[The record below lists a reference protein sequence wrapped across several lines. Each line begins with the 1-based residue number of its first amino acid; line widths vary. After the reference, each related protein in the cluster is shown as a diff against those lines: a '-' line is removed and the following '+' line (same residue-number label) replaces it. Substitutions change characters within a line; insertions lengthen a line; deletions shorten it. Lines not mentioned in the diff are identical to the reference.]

1 MGTRGHYKGQ
11 GKKKSGL
18 DQRIDR
24 LQKKLFGGVARGL
37 PLTGREDISD
47 VLLKGHPAF
56 GGKLLRI
63 AYALIRKAIGD
74 NYTMFASFA
83 GPITASDYARVW
95 VIPFIQAGY
104 ISGFVASDAISY
116 HDAHDAVEGRRKI
129 FDVDMYG
136 DDAKHRDAQ
145 IIRVT
150 DIGFPEEVLFNT
162 DKFMTWVLTQPDFQ
176 RKLTTTE
183 YRWQLGK
190 YLHALEEKRKVPHG
204 MLATAYEY
212 DVPGFCAS
220 PGDGSVFLN
229 AMKLWALQNRLGQ
242 KLNPP
247 FRMQL
252 DLAKDV
258 FEACAMHLWAQKK
271 EGNGQLSYCVFG
283 GGASKNYMLQ
293 PEPALE
299 QILFVPTAKYQ
310 IGVQFTTAPVTD
322 GSLTSCWPSEAI
334 SWGKLQKDALT
345 VSVPVDYTMVMSVL
359 AHAILKERAM
369 YLDVLNGPLY
379 GGDRE
384 KFFKE
389 HPQARGFLRTPQ
401 RLYSKREEA
410 MQLLDTEARK
420 HIPEMR
426 DTMHFSD

>member
-1 MGTRGHYKGQ
+1 MGTRGHYAGQ
-11 GKKKSGL
+11 GRL
-18 DQRIDR
+18 ERR
-24 LQKKLFGGVARGL
+24 VNALQKKLFGDVAQGK
-37 PLTGREDISD
+37 PLTGREDITD
-47 VLLKGHPAF
+47 VLLHGHPAF
-56 GGKLLRI
+56 GGKHLRV
-63 AYALIRKAIGD
+63 AYGLIRKAIAD

-95 VIPFIQAGY
+95 AIPFIKAGY

-116 HDAHDAVEGRRKI
+116 HDAHDAVEGKRKI

-136 DDAKHRDAQ
+136 DDGLHCDAQ
-145 IIRVT
+145 IIRIT

-162 DKFMTWVLTQPDFQ
+162 DKFMTWALTQPEFQ

-190 YLHALEEKRKVPHG
+190 YLHALEQKRRIPHG
-204 MLATAYEY
+204 LLATAYEY

-229 AMKLWALQNRLGQ
+229 AMKLWAMQNRLGQ
-242 KLNPP
+242 KID
-247 FRMQL
+247 FKMQL
-252 DLAKDV
+252 DVAKDV
-258 FEACAMHLWAQKK
+258 YEACAMHMWGQKK
-271 EGNGQLSYCVFG
+271 EGNKQLAYCVFG

-334 SWGKLQKDALT
+334 SWGKLQKEALT
-345 VSVPVDYTMVMSVL
+345 VSVPVDYTMVMSVI
-359 AHAILKERAM
+359 AHAILHERAR
-369 YLDVLNGPLY
+369 YEDALHGHLY
-379 GGDRE
+379 QGDKE
-384 KFFKE
+384 KFFKH
-389 HPQARGFLRTPQ
+389 HPEARGFLREPQ
-401 RLYSKREEA
+401 RLYAKREQAMELLDGEA
-410 MQLLDTEARK
+410 MKQAPKMLKTLGF
-420 HIPEMR
+420 PQ
-426 DTMHFSD
+426 